1 MSSSVRATGARA
13 RQEALRT
20 LLIAAAA
27 FVGAGLLLALLT
39 ACSGSSLSGGGS
51 AASAP
56 HRAPVPGAP
65 GTQNGAGMS
74 AQSAAGSPGKAVYGG
89 ASAARLA
96 LSTQSIIYTAE
107 LSVRVSDV
115 TAKATEATGFVTA
128 VGGYVSS
135 EQEIIPPGKQG
146 VPQINLELKIPAAQ
160 FFPTLA
166 KLKAPAFGKQLSYN
180 QHAQNV
186 TQQVADV
193 NSRVVSAQAA
203 IKQLRALLT
212 KAGSVSQLLS
222 VQNTINNQ
230 ESDLEA
236 LLAQQRALAHETSYA
251 TVTVLLVGH
260 HARIVKKH
268 QKKAATGF
276 LGGLRGGWHAL
287 GLVVGWA
294 LTALGSA
301 LPFLIPAAL
310 IGGIAFESRRRLARK
325 KIPPAAEPPAASAS

>member
-1 MSSSVRATGARA
+1 MSG
-13 RQEALRT
+13 Q
-20 LLIAAAA
+20 
-27 FVGAGLLLALLT
+27 VGA
-39 ACSGSSLSGGGS
+39 
-51 AASAP
+51 P
-56 HRAPVPGAP
+56 
-65 GTQNGAGMS
+65 
-74 AQSAAGSPGKAVYGG
+74 SPGKAVYSG

-96 LSTQSIIYTAE
+96 LSTQSIIYTAA
-107 LSVRVSDV
+107 LTVRVSDV

-166 KLKAPAFGKQLSYN
+166 KLKASAFGKSLSFN
-180 QHAQNV
+180 QHSQNV

-230 ESDLEA
+230 ESNLEA

-268 QKKAATGF
+268 HKKAATGF
-276 LGGLRGGWHAL
+276 LAGLRGGWHAL
-287 GLVVGWA
+287 VLVVGWV

-301 LPFLIPAAL
+301 LPFLIPVAL